1 MAEFDFDMGILG
13 GGAAGLTIASG
24 SAQLGARTLL
34 IEKES
39 ALGGDC
45 LHFGCVPSKTLI
57 RSAQVY
63 HLLKHSG
70 QFGLPVVDPPP
81 VDFQQIAR
89 RIQSVIGAIQKHDSE
104 ERFRGLGVKVEFGQA
119 LFVDEHTVEL
129 NGQRITAKHWVIAT
143 GSSPSAPPIDGLD
156 QTGYLTNRDVFSL
169 DSLPASMAIL
179 GGGPIAMEMAQ
190 AFCRLGSKVSVIQ
203 RSDQI
208 LTREDRDMADD
219 VMKVLQ
225 QEGVRFFLNTS
236 ISDVRDTGGQ
246 KEVMFRQ
253 KGLDGSFSVVADTL
267 LVAMGREANLSGLG
281 LEDIGVEFTRKGLI
295 LDDRLRTQHNHI
307 YGAGDV
313 TGAFQFTHAA
323 GYEGGI
329 VISNSVFHFPRK
341 TDYTYLPWC
350 TYTDPGLASIGMNE
364 KRAGEAGINYS
375 VRIEEFSNNDRNL
388 TEGETRG
395 RIKLILNEKEKPIGV
410 QIFSLH
416 AGELLNEWVAVF
428 NGGVRLSTLAGAVH
442 PYPTIGE
449 SSKKVAGAVMADKL
463 FSDPVKKGLKFFF
476 HLKGRA
482 CEPADKPPEAG
493 E

>member
-1 MAEFDFDMGILG
+1 MAAFDFDIGILG

-34 IEKES
+34 VERQS
-39 ALGGDC
+39 VLGGDC

-63 HLLKHSG
+63 HLVKHSG

-81 VDFQQIAR
+81 VDFQQIVR
-89 RIQSVIGAIQKHDSE
+89 RIRSVIGAIQKHDSE
-104 ERFRGLGVKVEFGQA
+104 ERFCGLGVKVEFGQA
-119 LFVDEHTVEL
+119 VFTDEHTVEL
-129 NGQRITAKHWVIAT
+129 NGRRITSKHWVIAT
-143 GSSPSAPPIDGLD
+143 GASPSAPPVDGLD
-156 QTGYLTNRDVFSL
+156 QSGYITNRDVFFM
-169 DSLPASMAIL
+169 DRLPGSMIIL

-236 ISDVRDTGGQ
+236 ILAVRDTGGQ
-246 KEVMFRQ
+246 KEVVFRQ
-253 KGLDGSFSVVADTL
+253 KGLEGSFVVAADSL
-267 LVAMGREANLSGLG
+267 LVAMGREANLTGLG
-281 LEDIGVEFTRKGLI
+281 LENIGVKFTRKGLS
-295 LDDRLRTQHNHI
+295 LDDRLRTRHNHI

-341 TDYTYLPWC
+341 IDYTYLPWC

-364 KRAGEAGINYS
+364 KRAGAAGINYS
-375 VRIEEFSNNDRNL
+375 VRMEAFSANDRSL
-388 TEGETRG
+388 AEGEARG
-395 RIKLILNEKEKPIGV
+395 RIKLILDDKGKPIGV
-410 QIFSLH
+410 QIFSLF

-428 NGGVRLSTLAGAVH
+428 NGGVRLSTLAAAVH
-442 PYPTIGE
+442 PYPTVGE

-482 CEPADKPPEAG
+482 CELPDKLPKAED
-493 E
+493 